1 MNQILTD
8 FWKWANLTPEDYAR
22 EGIPLTSEKA
32 PFNYPLYDNLITYA
46 ERLLQNHNLT
56 EAELSDFLTIMA
68 LDSENEDILDDAV
81 SHATESQL

>member
-8 FWKWANLTPEDYAR
+8 FWEWANLTPEDYAR

-46 ERLLQNHNLT
+46 SKSQSHRSGT
-56 EAELSDFLTIMA
+56 VGFSDHYGFGQRKRG
-68 LDSENEDILDDAV
+68 
-81 SHATESQL
+81 HFG